1 MIKQNGK
8 EAPAMNNNN
17 EKGVILVVDDEK
29 EVTMSLKGFFSAL
42 GYDMLTALNGNE
54 ALNVIDSIKNLDLI
68 LLDVR
73 MPGVDG
79 IQILKHLRKL
89 NAKTKVI
96 IITAYDKEVKDEV
109 EKLGIDGFFAKPIDL
124 SKLIDRIRYVI
135 EDLKRDTRFYPSK
148 EKEEAVS
155 KQVPKARL
163 LFIEPNPMVYGFT
176 CGFFA
181 ASGIIE
187 GEYETKVVYG
197 DKEGLN
203 LLYDYQ
209 PDIVIMYESLFS
221 MDDTKELAGLMMSS
235 SHKPKAVILHGLIP
249 KTEFE
254 LIELRKAGIKF
265 CNQNS
270 MDDEGFRLSNK
281 KLVDFVADECRK
293 HGLVKK

>member
-1 MIKQNGK
+1 
-8 EAPAMNNNN
+8 MNDDN

-42 GYDMLTALNGNE
+42 GYDMLTALDGKE

-79 IQILKHLRKL
+79 IQILKHIRKT
-89 NAKTKVI
+89 ASKAKVI
-96 IITAYDKEVKDEV
+96 IMTAYDSEVKQEV

-135 EDLKRDTRFYPSK
+135 DASHNDTRVYPSK
-148 EKEEAVS
+148 EKEEVES
-155 KQVPKARL
+155 KKVPKARL

-209 PDIVIMYESLFS
+209 PDIVIMYDSLFS
-221 MDDTKELAGLMMSS
+221 MDDTKELAGLMMKS

-254 LIELRKAGIKF
+254 LRELEREGIRF

-270 MDDEGFRLSNK
+270 MDDEGFRVSNR
-281 KLVDFVADECRK
+281 KLVDFVAKECLM
-293 HGLVKK
+293 HGLVRKGK

>member
-1 MIKQNGK
+1 MDSNS
-8 EAPAMNNNN
+8 

-42 GYDMLTALNGNE
+42 GYDMLTALDGKE
-54 ALNVIDSIKNLDLI
+54 ALKVIDSIKNLDLI

-79 IQILKHLRKL
+79 IQVLKHVRKV
-89 NAKTKVI
+89 NPKSKVI
-96 IITAYDKEVKDEV
+96 IITAYDNEVKAEV
-109 EKLGIDGFFAKPIDL
+109 EKIGIDGFFAKPIDL

-135 EDLKRDTRFYPSK
+135 EDSKDTRFYPTK
-148 EKEEAVS
+148 EKAEPEITGT
-155 KQVPKARL
+155 PKARI
-163 LFIEPNPMVYGFT
+163 LFVEPTPMVFGFT

-181 ASGIIE
+181 AEGIIN

-209 PDIVIMYESLFS
+209 PDIVIMYDSLYS

-254 LIELRKAGIKF
+254 IKELEKMGIQF

-270 MDDEGFRLSNK
+270 MDDEGYRVSNK
-281 KLVDFVADECRK
+281 KLADFVAKECLK
-293 HGLVKK
+293 HGLVKKK

>member
-1 MIKQNGK
+1 MD
-8 EAPAMNNNN
+8 ENN

-42 GYDMLTALNGNE
+42 GYDMLTALDGNE
-54 ALNVIDSIKNLDLI
+54 AMNVINSIKNLDLI

-79 IQILKHLRKL
+79 IQILKHLRKIKSK
-89 NAKTKVI
+89 AKVI
-96 IITAYDKEVKDEV
+96 IITAYDKEVKAEV

-135 EDLKRDTRFYPSK
+135 EDSKKDTRVYPTK
-148 EKEEAVS
+148 EKTGEPEIEGT
-155 KQVPKARL
+155 PKARL

-181 ASGIIE
+181 AE
-187 GEYETKVVYG
+187 GLVTGDYETKVVYG
-197 DKEGLN
+197 DKASLN
-203 LLYDYQ
+203 LLYDYK
-209 PDIVIMYESLFS
+209 PDIVIMYDSLFS
-221 MDDTKELAGLMMSS
+221 MEDTNELAGLMMNS

-249 KTEFE
+249 KTAYEIRVLE
-254 LIELRKAGIKF
+254 QSGVKF

-270 MDDEGFRLSNK
+270 MDDEGFRVSNQ
-281 KLVDFVADECRK
+281 KLADFVARECVK
-293 HGLVKK
+293 QGLVRK